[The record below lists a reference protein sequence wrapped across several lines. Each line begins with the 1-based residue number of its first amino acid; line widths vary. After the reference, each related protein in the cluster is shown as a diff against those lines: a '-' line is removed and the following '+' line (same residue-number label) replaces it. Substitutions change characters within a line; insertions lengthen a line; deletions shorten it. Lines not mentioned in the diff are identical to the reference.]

1 LAIGRLRVLMVGIS
15 ALVQLGTVWYLGSTI
30 SGGDAQ
36 TYLRL
41 AQDWASWER
50 LLSPE
55 AFEGN
60 FWPAGYSGFLALF
73 GWAGEQQ
80 VVLVR
85 CAQVAM
91 AGAVALMAGAWVD
104 RISARAGT
112 VTVAIVAFSPTMLF
126 AVWSIGY
133 ELLLAFL
140 LTLGLS
146 LLWRAAMQSS
156 HILGLTAGAVLG
168 LALLVQFRVVLAVL
182 AIILMLRRLN
192 VKVFWFGLLGI
203 LLPMTAWAMRSFTAT
218 GNPAPWSANGPYNM
232 WNGNNPLATGRNLF
246 PLPELPVGADSYS
259 AAAID
264 WIVENPVSFLVV
276 TGKKFAYLFDP
287 TRIAGISDAFPGE
300 VLVSA
305 VEFGLAGFIVVM
317 LVMFLALRISARAS
331 VPRVL
336 DLLFVVSMSYL
347 LPNIFFIVESRFA
360 IPVHAMLVGLAVG
373 TSVLLMRL
381 IDQRARLSPGGRI
394 QT

>member
-1 LAIGRLRVLMVGIS
+1 MSIRRFRVLMVGVS
-15 ALVQLGTVWYLGSTI
+15 ALIQVGTVLYLGSTI

-41 AQDWASWER
+41 TQDWTSWEV
-50 LLSPE
+50 LLSPG

-73 GWAGEQQ
+73 EWAGDQQ
-80 VVLVR
+80 VVFVR

-104 RISARAGT
+104 RISSRAGT

-140 LTLGLS
+140 LSLGLS
-146 LLWRAAMQSS
+146 LLWRASMQSS
-156 HILGLTAGAVLG
+156 HVLGLTAGAVLG

-218 GNPAPWSANGPYNM
+218 GNPAPWSANGPYNL

-246 PLPELPVGADSYS
+246 PLPELPAQANTYS

-264 WIVENPVSFLVV
+264 WIVDNPMSFLEV
-276 TGKKFAYLFDP
+276 TGKKFVFLFDP
-287 TRIAGISDAFPGE
+287 TRISEISDVFPGE
-300 VLVSA
+300 VIVSA
-305 VEFGLAGFIVVM
+305 IEFGLAGFVVVM
-317 LVMFLALRISARAS
+317 LVSFLVLRLFAHVSM
-331 VPRVL
+331 PRVL
-336 DLLFVVSMSYL
+336 DLLFVVSMAYL
-347 LPNIFFIVESRFA
+347 LPNILFIVESRFA
-360 IPVHAMLVGLAVG
+360 IPVHAMLIGLAVG
-373 TSVLLMRL
+373 TSALLMRL
-381 IDQRARLSPGGRI
+381 IDQRSRI
-394 QT
+394 SQADRIDT